1 MAAIAQVHRQPSF
14 AHPSAFTFARPNTAL
29 SKGLE
34 QVFLAGVSN
43 ALAGSVTNPVD
54 VVKVRLQMDGA
65 GLGATRQYQGVAHC
79 ARSLVREEGVSSL
92 YRGLSASVCREFSYS
107 GIRMGLYEPTK
118 QALGAA
124 DPAHTPLWLKITS
137 GALTGATGSILANP
151 FDLVKVRMQA
161 AGRTPYASVL
171 AALREIK
178 QEGGGWKGL
187 WRGSGPTVQRAA
199 LLTASQVPSYDHV
212 KHALKNGGYVQEG
225 YLCHF
230 GCSMVAGVVAAAV
243 TSPVDLV
250 KSRVMTQP
258 IDPIT
263 GNGTLYS
270 GTLDCFRK
278 VVRAEGAA
286 ALFKGFHG
294 QWLRLGPH
302 TTISLMAF
310 EHLRGLVGMA
320 YL

>member
-1 MAAIAQVHRQPSF
+1 MAAIAQQHHSYYRSPF
-14 AHPSAFTFARPNTAL
+14 AFAFALPTTAF

-34 QVFLAGVSN
+34 QVVLAGVSN
-43 ALAGSVTNPVD
+43 ALAGGVTNPVD

-65 GLGATRQYQGVAHC
+65 GLGAAQKYQGVADC
-79 ARSLVREEGVSSL
+79 ARSLVREEGLSSL
-92 YRGLSASVCREFSYS
+92 YRGLSASLCRDLSYS

-118 QALGAA
+118 QALGAT
-124 DPAHTPLWLKITS
+124 DPAHTPLYLKITS
-137 GALTGATGSILANP
+137 GALTGAFGSILANP
-151 FDLVKVRMQA
+151 FDLVKVRMQTA
-161 AGRTPYASVL
+161 CRPPYASVL
-171 AALREIK
+171 AALREIS
-178 QEGGGWKGL
+178 QEGSGLKGL

-212 KHALKNGGYVQEG
+212 KHAVVDSGYVQEG

-230 GCSMVAGVVAAAV
+230 GCSMVAGVVAATV

-258 IDPIT
+258 VNPIT
-263 GNGTLYS
+263 GSGTLYS
-270 GTLDCFRK
+270 GTVDCFRK
-278 VVRAEGAA
+278 VVRSEGAT

-294 QWLRLGPH
+294 QWLRIGPH

-310 EHLRGLVGMA
+310 EHLRQLVGMS